1 MGSSQNRLMTKS
13 RISSRKSERLSAE
26 HGSGKSGVIA
36 CIGFNVDGGLGVP
49 GVFGI
54 LFGDGFI
61 VPPPRFFL
69 GPPWPGVLGGIH

>member
-13 RISSRKSERLSAE
+13 RVSSRKSERFSAV

-36 CIGFNVDGGLGVP
+36 CIGFNVDGGLGV
-49 GVFGI
+49 FGI
-54 LFGDGFI
+54 LLGDGVI